1 MHQTLSQNLW
11 LHELRNHKGTWMIHI
26 LCWSL
31 LFIGLVWIDQ
41 SSRPLAFKMLVEAI
55 SILFYIVLVYF
66 NIKYLIPKF
75 LTEKTFLK
83 YCLFMV
89 GTIVV
94 LTPIKVLIVYTLF
107 LHYPEVQPSIIKDR
121 SWYFLTNFLVM
132 GGSTLVKI
140 ITDWLAY
147 QRDSKD
153 LQTQTMQSELRFLKS
168 QINPHF
174 LFNTLNNLYALTL
187 KKSDKAPEIV
197 IKLSEMMRY
206 MLYECNEKRVEL
218 RKEVHYLKNYL
229 DLEELRKGKTVDI
242 NFQVKG
248 AVENQ
253 QIAPLLFIPFLE
265 NSFKHGANNHISKGF
280 VNILLE
286 VDARHI
292 RFFIENSKAEAL
304 PTQNHKRSG
313 GIGLVNVRRRLDLL
327 YPNKHELIIEDNP
340 KTYSITLD
348 LDL

>member
-1 MHQTLSQNLW
+1 MHQTLSKNLW
-11 LHELRNHKGTWMIHI
+11 LHELRNHKGTWLIHT
-26 LCWSL
+26 LSWSL

-41 SSRPLAFKMLVEAI
+41 SARPLAFKMLVEAI
-55 SILFYIVLVYF
+55 SILFYITLVYY
-66 NIKYLIPKF
+66 NIKYLIPNF

-83 YCLFMV
+83 YCLFLL
-89 GTIVV
+89 GTI
-94 LTPIKVLIVYTLF
+94 LIITPIKVLILYALF
-107 LHYPEVQPSIIKDR
+107 QYYPEVRPTIIRDQ

-132 GGSTLVKI
+132 GGSTLFKI
-140 ITDWLAY
+140 ITDWMAY

-187 KKSDKAPEIV
+187 KKSDKAPDIV

-218 RKEVHYLKNYL
+218 HKEVHYLKNYL
-229 DLEELRKGKTVDI
+229 DLEKLRKGKTVDI

-248 AVENQ
+248 SIQNQ

-265 NSFKHGANNHISKGF
+265 NSFKHGANNHISAGF
-280 VNILLE
+280 VKILLE
-286 VDARHI
+286 ADTQHV

-304 PTQNHKRSG
+304 PTQNHIRSG

-327 YPNKHELIIEDNP
+327 YPNKHELTIQDNP
-340 KTYSITLD
+340 KTYAITLN